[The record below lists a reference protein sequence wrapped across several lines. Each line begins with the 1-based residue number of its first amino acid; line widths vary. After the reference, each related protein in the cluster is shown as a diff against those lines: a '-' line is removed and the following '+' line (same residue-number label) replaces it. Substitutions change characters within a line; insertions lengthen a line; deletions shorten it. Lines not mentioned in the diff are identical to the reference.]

1 MFWEQW
7 TKLQELPM
15 DTKYPVR
22 SQITLMTNRLRTLF
36 CLIRSQKAG
45 PALTKGGVA
54 IIVALLAL
62 LVAAVALVVHVWR
75 ATDVEIPAYGW
86 AALAAGSFFSVLV
99 GGGLMA
105 LVFYSSRAGY
115 DEPPRFIDND
125 H

>member
-1 MFWEQW
+1 
-7 TKLQELPM
+7 M

-22 SQITLMTNRLRTLF
+22 SLITLMTNKLRTF
-36 CLIRSQKAG
+36 SCSIWSQKEG

-54 IIVALLAL
+54 ITVALLAL
-62 LVAAVALVVHVWR
+62 LAGAVALAVYVWR
-75 ATDVEIPAYGW
+75 AVDVEIPAYGW

-115 DEPPRFIDND
+115 DEPAHLIDND